1 VIKERNLLR
10 LGDILKLLAV
20 SYDYPQPDQS
30 SGELRFFTLLSLLT
44 QHGDVAFWSRDQQA
58 STTKATAATKL
69 QAAGVS
75 VRQGTFEHVL
85 RQQPYDV
92 VIFEFYFVAEPLI
105 ELVRAWQPQARI
117 VVDTVDVH
125 FHRLE
130 SKARLSGAPADV
142 EAARATRA
150 KELDVYGKADV
161 VVAVSEADR
170 EVLQR
175 AGLRAPVVVLPNVHV
190 MHPLQ
195 PRVRGERLEIVFV
208 GSYKWAPNVDAMVYF
223 CTEVLPHLRKRVP
236 RLRLRIIGS
245 APTDEV
251 CALACDDVE
260 VVGFVD
266 DTTPYLSSSDVSVAP
281 LRYGGG
287 IKGKVGEALA
297 HGLPVVT
304 TPVGAEGFGFVNGE
318 HVLVG
323 HTPQEL
329 ADLIAE
335 LWLDQGLC
343 ERVRTAGWR
352 FIEER
357 LSTHAVARRIP
368 GFLAST
374 LAARPRRLST
384 VRRMRMVGPHWFQRH
399 VGWRFR

>member
-1 VIKERNLLR
+1 MR
-10 LGDILKLLAV
+10 LLAV

-44 QHGDVAFWSRDQQA
+44 QHGEVAFWSRDQHA
-58 STTKATAATKL
+58 DTATPAATKL
-69 QAAGVS
+69 QTAGVA
-75 VRQGTFEHVL
+75 VRQGAFEHVL

-92 VIFEFYFVAEPLI
+92 VIFEFYFVAASLI
-105 ELVRAWQPQARI
+105 ELVRAWQPQARV

-130 SKARLSGAPADV
+130 SKARLSEVPADID
-142 EAARATRA
+142 AARAMRV
-150 KELDVYGKADV
+150 KELGVYGQADV

-175 AGLRAPVVVLPNVHV
+175 AGLRAPVEVMPNVHV

-195 PRVRGERLEIVFV
+195 PKARGERLELVFV
-208 GSYKWAPNVDAMVYF
+208 GSYKWAPNVDAMIYF

-245 APTDEV
+245 APTDAV
-251 CALACDDVE
+251 RALAADDVE

-266 DTTPYLSSSDVSVAP
+266 DTTPYLLSSDVSVAP

-323 HTPQEL
+323 NTPQEL
-329 ADLIAE
+329 ADLIAQ
-335 LWLDQGLC
+335 LWLDQELC
-343 ERVRTAGWR
+343 ERVRAAGWR

-357 LSTHAVARRIP
+357 LSTNAVARRIP

-374 LAARPRRLST
+374 VAARPRRLSM
-384 VRRMRMVGPHWFQRH
+384 VRRMRMIGPHWFQRH